1 LGASRGLRCFVS
13 VHLFACGAF
22 WLRPEHESRDQ
33 QRRTKKGC
41 GAVEGKVKAADLKG
55 AGAAHR

>member
-1 LGASRGLRCFVS
+1 LGASRRLCCLVA
-13 VHLFACGAF
+13 VHLFACGAL

-33 QRRTKKGC
+33 QRRTKKSC

-55 AGAAHR
+55 AGACCP